1 MPANLTPQYH
11 EADKAFKAA
20 TTIEEKIVH
29 LEEMLRLIPKHKGTD
44 HMQADLKRKLSQL
57 KKEQIE
63 GKGKGKKSG
72 PVFNIDKEGAGQIVL
87 LGAPNA
93 GKSQLLGALTKAN
106 PVVAEYPFSTHVP
119 QPGMASFEDIRIQL
133 IDTPPVTAEFYE
145 PWMTDIV
152 RRADGALLVADLG
165 DDGLMEAI
173 EVVLQRLANVKVNLV
188 SEVPADA
195 DTHAH
200 TWRRAVIL
208 ANKLDLPDAADRLEI
223 LREYFGKRF
232 EIWPVSAAAGTGM
245 AALPAQLFGFLR
257 IIRVYTKEP
266 GKKADLE
273 RPYTVP
279 AGSTVVQLAVRV
291 HRDFEQLLKSARV
304 WGSGKYDGI
313 HVKRDHV
320 LMDKDVVELQVGG

>member
-20 TTIEEKIVH
+20 ATIEEKIVH

-44 HMQADLKRKLSQL
+44 HMQADLKHKLSQL
-57 KKEQIE
+57 KKEQVE
-63 GKGKGKKSG
+63 GKGKAKKSG
-72 PVFNIDKEGAGQIVL
+72 PVFTIDKEGAGQIAL

-93 GKSQLLGALTKAN
+93 GKSQVLAAVTKAT

-119 QPGMASFEDIRIQL
+119 QPGMARFEDIQIQI
-133 IDTPPVTAEFYE
+133 IDTPPVTQDFFE

-152 RRADGALLVADLG
+152 RRADVALLVADLG
-165 DDGLMEAI
+165 DDGLMDAI
-173 EVVLQRLANVKVNLV
+173 EVVIKRFEAVKIHLV
-188 SEVPADA
+188 SEIPPDA
-195 DTHAH
+195 DTHSH
-200 TWRRAVIL
+200 TWRRTVIL

-223 LREYFGKRF
+223 LREYYGKRYD
-232 EIWPVSAAAGTGM
+232 IWPVSAGMGTAM
-245 AALPAQLFGFLR
+245 DALPARLFQFLR

-266 GKKADLE
+266 GKKADME
-273 RPYTVP
+273 RPYTIP
-279 AGSTVVQLAVRV
+279 AGSNVVELAVRV
-291 HRDFEQLLKSARV
+291 HREFEHMLKSARV

-313 HVKRDHV
+313 HVKRDHM